1 MKCNELHKKLVPYA
15 EQNLPEAEMNAAAEH
30 LSTCIDCNALYDE
43 ISKTWQIIDKEKEI
57 APDPF
62 YFTRLEQR
70 LSNEASSQQKRILPA
85 WGTAIQNMA
94 ATLLLLLSIAGGV
107 LLGSLYSGNSGAPAA
122 QDEYKYFSEIMYL
135 NTAEN
140 ETIENYFLNQEDE

>member
-30 LSTCIDCNALYDE
+30 LSTCIDCNALYEE
-43 ISKTWQIIDKEKEI
+43 ISKTWQLIDEEKEI

-85 WGTAIQNMA
+85 WGKAIQNMA
-94 ATLLLLLSIAGGV
+94 ATIVLLLSIAAGV
-107 LLGSLYSGNSGAPAA
+107 MLGSQYSGKFFMASG
-122 QDEYKYFSEIMYL
+122 QDDYEYFSEIMYL